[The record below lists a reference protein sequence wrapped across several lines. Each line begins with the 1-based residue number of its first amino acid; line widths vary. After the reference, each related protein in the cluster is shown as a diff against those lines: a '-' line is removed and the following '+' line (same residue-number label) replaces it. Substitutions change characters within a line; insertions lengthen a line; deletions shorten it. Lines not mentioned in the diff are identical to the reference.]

1 MFSPCAGSGG
11 LLPLPPSSSAKV
23 NQLKERISALES
35 KLANAEAKMASQLEI
50 KEYAVQA
57 AKFQTQIEMQKSV
70 EMAYE
75 KGYSRCKESMEANLG
90 SHAEDDA

>member
-1 MFSPCAGSGG
+1 
-11 LLPLPPSSSAKV
+11 
-23 NQLKERISALES
+23 
-35 KLANAEAKMASQLEI
+35 MASQLEI

-75 KGYSRCKESMEANLG
+75 KGYSRCKESMEANL
-90 SHAEDDA
+90 EMLKNMRN